1 MGELGLRAER
11 DGHHHHHDG
20 ALHGGLPSPGGGH
33 AGPLGM
39 GAMEGVFL
47 ACAIGQRFSREGSF
61 FGARFHLSADVYLR
75 VTIAAPAF
83 FKTRP
88 VDDMDVLIEFKK
100 MWWLAFQRSVQ
111 HMEQMLLMPFSY

>member
-1 MGELGLRAER
+1 M
-11 DGHHHHHDG
+11 
-20 ALHGGLPSPGGGH
+20 
-33 AGPLGM
+33 AGVL
-39 GAMEGVFL
+39 L
-47 ACAIGQRFSREGSF
+47 ACAIGQRFSGESSF
-61 FGARFHLSADVYLR
+61 FGARFHLSTDVYLC

-111 HMEQMLLMPFSY
+111 HMEQMLLMPFFY